1 MMYVKAKDK
10 NDWKVWHYGI
20 LEEPAVV
27 RVDGRPVKVIPRTVC
42 EDTGLTC
49 KGRAVYEND
58 WLAVEDNDG
67 DVHKFLVAMHE
78 KEYRAYEDEDIS
90 YSLVSVL
97 RSERCRIV
105 GNLYD

>member
-27 RVDGRPVKVIPRTVC
+27 RVDVSLVKVGPRTVS
-42 EDTGLTC
+42 EDTGVRC
-49 KGRAVYEND
+49 EGRAVYEND

-67 DVHKFLVAMHE
+67 DIHKFLVAMHE